1 VSDNKRAVAA
11 APTSN
16 DLAKQRTS
24 LADDRTRLAL
34 TRTVIA
40 LDRTLMAWIRT
51 AMSLIGFGFTIYKF
65 FQYLRESQPQPHR
78 LLTPRVVGLASIGL
92 GIGSLIYAAFDYRQS
107 VRELR
112 VKFPH
117 YEIHERSLT
126 LAVAAAIGGLGAVG
140 LILVFLRQ

>member
-1 VSDNKRAVAA
+1 MTGSSPPS
-11 APTSN
+11 APTST
-16 DLAKQRTS
+16 DLAKQRTT

-34 TRTVIA
+34 MRTVIA

-65 FQYLRESQPQPHR
+65 FQYLRESEPQPHR
-78 LLTPRVVGLASIGL
+78 LLSPREVGLASIAL
-92 GIGSLIYAAFDYRQS
+92 GIGSLVAASVEYRQKI
-107 VRELR
+107 RELR
-112 VKFPH
+112 AKYPQ
-117 YEIHERSLT
+117 YEVREHSLS